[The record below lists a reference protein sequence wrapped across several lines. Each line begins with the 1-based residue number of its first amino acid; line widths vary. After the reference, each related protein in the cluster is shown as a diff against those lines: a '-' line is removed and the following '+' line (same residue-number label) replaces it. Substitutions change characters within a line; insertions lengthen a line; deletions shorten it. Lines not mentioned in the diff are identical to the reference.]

1 MAQFLRAGADL
12 LFEIYFRVV
21 SRRVI
26 GIRII
31 TLRRGF

>member
-1 MAQFLRAGADL
+1 MAQFLHAGADL

-26 GIRII
+26 GILI